1 MTARTIRR
9 TKATETAMTA
19 STATAVLDVRD
30 LFVRYHARHATIQAL
45 DGACLTVN
53 RGEIVALVGESGS
66 GKSTLGQAVLGLLP
80 ASARRSGGDLLID
93 GQSIFALR
101 APGLRGL
108 RRSRLG
114 LILQDAAGS
123 LDPTRRVARQI
134 EDNLPA
140 AERSDRA
147 KILSVLE
154 RVRLPDVE
162 RVARSYPHQLSG
174 GMAQRV
180 AIAIT
185 LARSPGLI
193 VADEPTAALDTEI
206 KHEILR
212 LLVDVC
218 RDANASLLLLT
229 HDILSISRYCTR
241 IAVMYGGRVV
251 EAGEPASVLD
261 RPRHPYTRGL
271 LGAMPGYEGAGGALQ
286 PIAGAPPVLT
296 ESAASCAF
304 APRCAFVVERCTTER
319 PEPMAGF
326 GGVLCHRVA
335 EIDGIPFPSGGSE
348 VVK

>member
-1 MTARTIRR
+1 MN
-9 TKATETAMTA
+9 
-19 STATAVLDVRD
+19 VLDVRD
-30 LFVRYHARHATIQAL
+30 LFVRYHAHRTTVQAL
-45 DGACLTVN
+45 DGASLTVGA
-53 RGEIVALVGESGS
+53 GEIVALVGESGS
-66 GKSTLGQAVLGLLP
+66 GKSTLGQAALGLLP
-80 ASARRSGGDLLID
+80 ASARRAGGDLLID
-93 GQSIFALR
+93 GRSIFGLR
-101 APGLRGL
+101 AGELRRLRGT
-108 RRSRLG
+108 RLG

-134 EDNLPA
+134 EDNLPGR
-140 AERSDRA
+140 RSPRADRA
-147 KILSVLE
+147 RILSMLQ
-154 RVRLPDVE
+154 RVRLPDAE
-162 RVARSYPHQLSG
+162 RVAGSYPHQLSG

-185 LARSPGLI
+185 LAREPGLI

-212 LLVDVC
+212 LLVEVC
-218 RDANASLLLLT
+218 RDANTSLLLLT
-229 HDILSISRYCTR
+229 HDILSVSRYSTR

-251 EAGEPASVLD
+251 EAGEPAALLK

-271 LGAMPGYEGAGGALQ
+271 LEAMPGYEGAGGALR

-296 ESAASCAF
+296 ASATSCAF
-304 APRCAFVVERCTTER
+304 AARCAFRVERCTTER

-335 EIDGIPFPSGGSE
+335 EIDNIPFPPAGAE

>member
-1 MTARTIRR
+1 MTTGS
-9 TKATETAMTA
+9 AMNV
-19 STATAVLDVRD
+19 SKVLEVHD
-30 LFVRYHARHATIQAL
+30 LFVRYHARHATVQAL
-45 DGACLTVN
+45 DGASLTVGA
-53 RGEIVALVGESGS
+53 GEIVALVGESGS

-80 ASARRSGGDLLID
+80 ASARRSSGDLLID
-93 GQSIFALR
+93 GRSVFALR
-101 APGLRGL
+101 GAELRRLRGT
-108 RRSRLG
+108 RLG

-123 LDPTRRVARQI
+123 LDPTRRIARQL
-134 EDNLPA
+134 EDNLSGR
-140 AERSDRA
+140 RSRGDRA
-147 KILSVLE
+147 KILSMLD

-162 RVARSYPHQLSG
+162 RVAGSYPHQLSG

-185 LARSPGLI
+185 LARAPGLI

-212 LLVDVC
+212 LLVEVC
-218 RDANASLLLLT
+218 KEANTSLLLLT
-229 HDILSISRYCTR
+229 HDILSVSRYCTR

-251 EAGEPASVLD
+251 EVDEPAAVLN

-271 LGAMPGYEGAGGALQ
+271 LEAMPGYEGAGGALR

-296 ESAASCAF
+296 ASATSCVF
-304 APRCAFVVERCTTER
+304 APRCAFRVERCTSER
-319 PEPMAGF
+319 PEPNADF

-335 EIDGIPFPSGGSE
+335 EIDNIPFPPAGAE